1 MSRTRTREHRAE
13 ARRPKPNMAA
23 QRRARNDQRR
33 LQEPRRAPDER
44 AQPCPA

>member
-13 ARRPKPNMAA
+13 PRRTKPNMAA
-23 QRRARNDQRR
+23 VRRQRADQRR
-33 LQEPRRAPDER
+33 LQEPRRAPREG